1 MSKVLLLDT
10 GFSAL
15 PIYER
20 LRAAGHEVLVCGGN
34 PDDCLARTVSTY
46 RQLDYSKHSALAS
59 LIGELEIDFVVPG
72 CNDRSYEA
80 GSAVLDGV
88 PATCMDRPQV
98 TRALND
104 KGEFRR
110 LARRLGVPAPELVA
124 PVATA
129 FATPVLAPGAHAGEG
144 VLAPDRPLIVKPVDG
159 YSGRG
164 VTVLRRPDAA
174 SLAAARDVAARASR
188 AGDVVVETF
197 VEGQLFSHSAFIAG
211 EAIAVDFIV
220 REYCSANPFVV
231 DTSYV
236 DRSLP
241 STLLD
246 EIRRHVLAIAADLG
260 LVDGLF
266 HTQFIVDGERFWFI
280 EVTRRCPGDLYAH
293 LIESSTGYPYVQAY
307 INGFIGQPLP
317 AFPSDARRSLVVR
330 HTVSSNAETVF
341 QAVCP
346 RVPLLIARYVPLC
359 RAGDR
364 VPASPLGRM
373 GVLFMQARS
382 EAELADIVERAVS
395 RRLLSC
401 G

>member
-15 PIYER
+15 PIYEH
-20 LRAAGHEVLVCGGN
+20 LLAAGHEVIVCGGN
-34 PDDCLARTVSTY
+34 PDDCLARTVSAY
-46 RQLDYSKHSALAS
+46 RQLDYSQHTALVS
-59 LIGELEIDFVVPG
+59 LIGELAIDFVVPG

-80 GSAVLDGV
+80 GSAVLDAV
-88 PATCMDRPQV
+88 PGTCMDRPQV

-110 LARRLGVPAPELVA
+110 LARRLGVPAPE
-124 PVATA
+124 
-129 FATPVLAPGAHAGEG
+129 VLAWGEHAGEG
-144 VLAPDRPLIVKPVDG
+144 VLVPDQPLIVKPVDG

-211 EAIAVDFIV
+211 GAIAVDFIV

-231 DTSYV
+231 DTSFV

-241 STLLD
+241 SALVDQL
-246 EIRRHVLAIAADLG
+246 RRHVLAIAADLG
-260 LVDGLF
+260 LLDGLF
-266 HTQFIVDGERFWFI
+266 HTQFIVDGDRFWFI

-317 AFPSDARRSLVVR
+317 PIPSGACRSLVVR
-330 HTVSSNAETVF
+330 HTVSSSEETVF
-341 QAVCP
+341 QALCP
-346 RVPLLIARYVPLC
+346 QLPLPISRYVPLC

-364 VPASPLGRM
+364 VPASPFGRM

-382 EAELADIVERAVS
+382 EGELDDIVQRAVS
-395 RRLLSC
+395 RRLLDC

>member
-1 MSKVLLLDT
+1 VSRVLLLDT

-20 LRAAGHEVLVCGGN
+20 LLAEGHEVLVCGGN
-34 PDDCLARTVSTY
+34 PDDYLARTVSAY
-46 RQLDYSKHSALAS
+46 RRLDYSQHTALAS
-59 LIGELEIDFVVPG
+59 LIVELAIDFVVPG

-80 GSAVLDGV
+80 GSAVLEAVRG
-88 PATCMDRPQV
+88 TCMDRPQV
-98 TRALND
+98 TRTLND

-110 LARRLGVPAPELVA
+110 LARRLGVPAPE
-124 PVATA
+124 
-129 FATPVLAPGAHAGEG
+129 VLARGEHAGDG
-144 VLAPDRPLIVKPVDG
+144 VPALDQPLIVKPVDG

-188 AGDVVVETF
+188 AGDVVVEAF

-211 EAIAVDFIV
+211 GSVAVDFIV
-220 REYCSANPFVV
+220 REFCSANPFVV
-231 DTSYV
+231 DTSFV

-241 STLLD
+241 AVLLD
-246 EIRRHVLAIAADLG
+246 QLRRHVLAIAADLG
-260 LVDGLF
+260 LSDGLF
-266 HTQFIVDGERFWFI
+266 HTQFILDGDRFWFI
-280 EVTRRCPGDLYAH
+280 EVTRRCPGDLYAY

-307 INGFIGQPLP
+307 INGFLGRPLP
-317 AFPSDARRSLVVR
+317 PIPSDASRSLVVR
-330 HTVSSNAETVF
+330 HTVSSSKETVF
-341 QAVCP
+341 QALSP
-346 RVPLLIARYVPLC
+346 RLPLSVLRYVPLC

-364 VPASPLGRM
+364 VPASPFGRM

-382 EAELADIVERAVS
+382 EGELEDIVQRSVS
-395 RRLLSC
+395 RHLLDC